1 MRPRVFPALLL
12 TAALAAP
19 ALAQERRNWFDD
31 PFLQVTSGL
40 ADCPV
45 PLGPLMT
52 AEEMRREQHDR
63 TQRGTSCWLDGRCR
77 LPNAYLYDKEIA
89 PRVKQAVDADGRFGA
104 TTSVWI
110 VAQRRQVFLQGCV
123 QRREQADALA
133 AVVRRIDDVEGVV
146 DETMVGTQGT
156 APYRLRDGVAK

>member
-1 MRPRVFPALLL
+1 MRPRAPSALLL
-12 TAALAAP
+12 SLALAA
-19 ALAQERRNWFDD
+19 AATAQERRNWFDD
-31 PFLQVTSGL
+31 PFLPVTAGL
-40 ADCPV
+40 AGCPV
-45 PLGPLMT
+45 PRGPLLT
-52 AEEMRREQHDR
+52 EDEMRREQHDR

-89 PRVKQAVDADGRFGA
+89 PRVKKAVDADGRFAA

-133 AVVRRIDDVEGVV
+133 AVVKRIDDVEGVV
-146 DETMVGTQGT
+146 DQTMVGTAGK
-156 APYRLRDGVAK
+156 APYPLR

>member
-1 MRPRVFPALLL
+1 MQLRPACALLL
-12 TAALAAP
+12 ILLGPAAGS
-19 ALAQERRNWFDD
+19 LAQERRNWFDD

-40 ADCPV
+40 ANCPA

-52 AEEMRREQHDR
+52 ADEMRREQHDR

-89 PRVKQAVDADGRFGA
+89 PRVKKAVDADGRFAA

-123 QRREQADALA
+123 QSRAQAEALA

-146 DETMVGTQGT
+146 DQTMVGTEGK
-156 APYRLRDGVAK
+156 APYPLE